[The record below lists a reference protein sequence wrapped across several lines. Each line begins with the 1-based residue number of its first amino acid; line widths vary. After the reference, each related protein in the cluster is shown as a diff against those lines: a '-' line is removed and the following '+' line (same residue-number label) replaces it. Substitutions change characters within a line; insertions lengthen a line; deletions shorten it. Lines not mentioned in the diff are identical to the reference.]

1 MRTKVV
7 KKNNPELLKRRG
19 KGFYGRV
26 LAIMFDS
33 DFLVVQNIKGM
44 PKSHAVVRYCDF
56 TFTDDEINKL
66 QQVYLNRYKTELL
79 RIVSVQEF
87 VGSQPFNNQFERF
100 LEPIGKQKEL
110 DLNIACTQESSKMA
124 AVPQSKVPSRRR
136 MSSALPTAQER
147 TLCLF
152 PQ

>member
-1 MRTKVV
+1 MKTKIV
-7 KKNNPELLKRRG
+7 KKNNPNLLKRRG

-26 LAIMFDS
+26 LAVMFDS
-33 DFLVVQNIKGM
+33 DFLVVQNIKGR
-44 PKSHAVVRYCDF
+44 PKSEAVVRYCDF
-56 TFTDDEINKL
+56 DFTDDEINKL
-66 QQVYLNRYKTELL
+66 QQIYLNRYRTELL
-79 RIVSVQEF
+79 RIVSVQGF

-110 DLNIACTQESSKMA
+110 DLNIACTQGSSKKA
-124 AVPQSKVPSRRR
+124 AVPPSRVPSRRR